1 MSALQ
6 HQETKW
12 TLPLAAA
19 DLVDAIRQAIEDE
32 NVVSQDSLDFT
43 DGATEKFEALFFGDG
58 KVYEVYPDIQGD
70 SMEAELRV
78 FVKLPADADDTYMV
92 TGEEEVYFLYVNN
105 GEDTISCSTTV
116 TRTENGKEKEKTT
129 KRITIKSYE
138 DKFGDEERN
147 IISKPAETAPAEKPS
162 EAVNEETTENVVNP
176 TDAEKETTAAEE
188 TAEVPETKEDVEESK
203 EQPEETKEEETEA
216 ATEAPEEITE
226 PETEEA
232 AETEAAES
240 ETEASEPEAEAP
252 AEEPAQEGEVTASIS
267 RHGVPLVAMKEDVSR
282 CSRWGRANRT
292 GKGRSSRGYRAGERR
307 KSRRTEKGRSF

>member
-1 MSALQ
+1 MDF
-6 HQETKW
+6 TIGG
-12 TLPLAAA
+12 A

-162 EAVNEETTENVVNP
+162 EAVNEETTGNVVNP

-188 TAEVPETKEDVEESK
+188 TAEVLFTTGTTGKSKGIELTYESVIAVSENVIGSVEMKKDSVELI
-203 EQPEETKEEETEA
+203 P
-216 ATEAPEEITE
+216 
-226 PETEEA
+226 
-232 AETEAAES
+232 
-240 ETEASEPEAEAP
+240 
-252 AEEPAQEGEVTASIS
+252 
-267 RHGVPLVAMKEDVSR
+267 VPLSHSHGLRRYYSNILNGGSVVIIDGVIFTKKLKLDPICAIGVSSYATLLGFGKISCDSDR
-282 CSRWGRANRT
+282 PCT
-292 GKGRSSRGYRAGERR
+292 GSTGGTVQVKRR
-307 KSRRTEKGRSF
+307 QTR

>member
-1 MSALQ
+1 MRGRSRRKKRTGKMVSLQ
-6 HQETKW
+6 KRF
-12 TLPLAAA
+12 LAFMLAFAMIFTNVGTDLHVSFAASGNKVDFTIGGA

-226 PETEEA
+226 PETE
-232 AETEAAES
+232 
-240 ETEASEPEAEAP
+240 
-252 AEEPAQEGEVTASIS
+252 
-267 RHGVPLVAMKEDVSR
+267 
-282 CSRWGRANRT
+282 
-292 GKGRSSRGYRAGERR
+292 
-307 KSRRTEKGRSF
+307 

>member
-1 MSALQ
+1 MRGRSRRKKRTGKMVSLQ
-6 HQETKW
+6 KRF
-12 TLPLAAA
+12 LAFMLAFAMIFTNVGTDLHVSFAASGNKVDFTIGGA

-162 EAVNEETTENVVNP
+162 EAVV
-176 TDAEKETTAAEE
+176 
-188 TAEVPETKEDVEESK
+188 SYR
-203 EQPEETKEEETEA
+203 
-216 ATEAPEEITE
+216 ITCNNGN
-226 PETEEA
+226 
-232 AETEAAES
+232 
-240 ETEASEPEAEAP
+240 
-252 AEEPAQEGEVTASIS
+252 Q
-267 RHGVPLVAMKEDVSR
+267 
-282 CSRWGRANRT
+282 RT
-292 GKGRSSRGYRAGERR
+292 LINS
-307 KSRRTEKGRSF
+307 